1 MKKRFKVIIGI
12 SAFCTVAAL
21 FASLVFC
28 GVNAFPEL
36 LDDDIQNH
44 EVMEE
49 TAATVINHNN
59 AEADNNAVIFASSG
73 AKKGFTPSKYDA
85 RDIVVTRPSTIK
97 GNDKAIIEI
106 PAVKEDIQINRG
118 KEHLSGFYEYRD
130 EAVNKEKANAIN
142 VTKDDDENKILEC
155 TILVLVIVQAL
166 GFVILHHKN
175 KEPQIEYYE
184 NRENH
189 QD

>member
-44 EVMEE
+44 EVVEE
-49 TAATVINHNN
+49 TVVAVNNHNN
-59 AEADNNAVIFASSG
+59 AEADNNAVIYAFAG
-73 AKKGFTPSKYDA
+73 AKKGFTPSTYDA
-85 RDIVVTRPSTIK
+85 RDIVVTRPSSFK
-97 GNDKAIIEI
+97 GNDKAIVEI
-106 PAVKEDIQINRG
+106 PSVKEDIQINRG

-130 EAVNKEKANAIN
+130 EVVIKEKANAIN
-142 VTKDDDENKILEC
+142 VTKEEDNNKILEC
-155 TILVLVIVQAL
+155 TLLVLVIVQAL
-166 GFVILHHKN
+166 GFIILQHKN
-175 KEPQIEYYE
+175 KEPQIECLE